1 MEYILN
7 FNLTLEDLNRFKTK
21 LSDEDK
27 SKFELFPRIVKENFG
42 YLNNMDISN
51 MKEVFINHYHMFL
64 MNPDKFKAIF
74 VKYDQS
80 DLVRCIEKN
89 HNVIEKL

>member
-1 MEYILN
+1 MDYLLD
-7 FNLTLEDLNRFKTK
+7 FNLSNEDIELLKTK
-21 LSDEDK
+21 LSPE
-27 SKFELFPRIVKENFG
+27 ELKKIEYFPRIVKENFK
-42 YLNNMDISN
+42 YLNNMKINN
-51 MKEVFINHYHMFL
+51 MKDVFIEHANMFL

-74 VKYDQS
+74 VKYDQA

>member
-7 FNLTLEDLNRFKTK
+7 FNLTSDELNVLISK
-21 LSDEDK
+21 LGDEDK
-27 SKFELFPRIVKENFG
+27 RKFELFPRIVKENFA
-42 YLNNMDISN
+42 YLNNMNISN
-51 MKEVFINHYHMFL
+51 MKDVFINHSHMFL
-64 MNPDKFKAIF
+64 MNPDRFKAIF
-74 VKYDQS
+74 VKYDQA

>member
-1 MEYILN
+1 MDYILD
-7 FNLTLEDLNRFKTK
+7 FNLTLEDLDILKNK
-21 LSDEDK
+21 LSEEDK
-27 SKFELFPRIVKENFG
+27 SKFELFSRIVKENFG
-42 YLNNMDISN
+42 YLNSMNISN
-51 MKEVFINHYHMFL
+51 MKDVFVNHYNMFL

-74 VKYDQS
+74 VKYDQA

>member
-1 MEYILN
+1 MDYILK
-7 FNLTLEDLNRFKTK
+7 FNLTEEDLNILKNK

-27 SKFELFPRIVKENFG
+27 KKFELFPRIVKENYG
-42 YLNNMDISN
+42 YLNNMNISN
-51 MKEVFINHYHMFL
+51 MKEVFINHSGMFL
-64 MNPDKFKAIF
+64 MNPDRFKAIF
-74 VKYDQS
+74 VKYDQA

>member
-7 FNLTLEDLNRFKTK
+7 FNLTLEDLEALKNKM
-21 LSDEDK
+21 SEEDLK
-27 SKFELFPRIVKENFG
+27 KFELFPRIVKENFA
-42 YLNNMDISN
+42 YLNNMNISN
-51 MKEVFINHYHMFL
+51 MKDVFVNHYSMFL
-64 MNPDKFKAIF
+64 MNPDRFKAIF
-74 VKYDQS
+74 IKYDQA

>member
-1 MEYILN
+1 MEYL
-7 FNLTLEDLNRFKTK
+7 LDLNLSNEDIETLKGK
-21 LSDEDK
+21 LSKEEIK
-27 SKFELFPRIVKENFG
+27 KIEYFPRIVKENFN
-42 YLNNMDISN
+42 YLNNMGINN
-51 MKEVFINHYHMFL
+51 MKDVFVNHSIMFL

-74 VKYDQS
+74 VKYDQA

>member
-1 MEYILN
+1 MEYLLS
-7 FNLTLEDLNRFKTK
+7 FNLSNEDIELLKTK
-21 LSDEDK
+21 LSPEEIK
-27 SKFELFPRIVKENFG
+27 KIEYFPRIVQENYN
-42 YLNNMDISN
+42 YLNNMNINN
-51 MKEVFINHYHMFL
+51 MKEVFLNHAVMFL

-74 VKYDQS
+74 IKYDQA